1 MNKLKPFTPVRSVLY
16 LPCALLSLVMVC
28 ALSLSACS
36 SNKVK
41 PLEVK
46 QDLRLLWSTKLDGEI
61 NYPANLSIVNDQIAT
76 ATSSGSVALL
86 NVKDGSLVWKA
97 KVKGTISSGAGFDG
111 SRVAVV
117 TQENDLFVLENGKV
131 LWQENL
137 SAQSYT
143 APVVAGLRVF
153 VLLADRSV
161 VAFDGATG
169 KKLWTQQRSGD
180 ALVLKQS
187 GVLAPFHNTLL
198 AGLGARLT
206 GLDPLTGKILWE
218 TPLANPRGLNDLERL
233 VDLVG
238 PVARVGE
245 VICTRAFQA
254 QIGCIVSDMGKMLW
268 TRPSVGEEGISA
280 YEDQLVSIESN
291 GQILSWRMSNGD
303 RLWDRDAFRNH
314 HLTAPLVSSKG
325 IFIGDAAG
333 WVYLISKSD
342 GAVLNRLPIAST
354 RGFASPPSAIDS
366 NHMVIAT
373 KNGFINQYFTP

>member
-1 MNKLKPFTPVRSVLY
+1 MNYSKLFTPVRSIFG
-16 LPCALLSLVMVC
+16 LPCGVLSLVLVC
-28 ALSLSACS
+28 ALGLSACS

-41 PLEVK
+41 PLEAK
-46 QDLRLLWSTKLDGEI
+46 QELRLLWSTKLDGEI

-76 ATSSGSVALL
+76 ATSSGTVALV
-86 NVKDGSLVWKA
+86 NVKDGTLAWKA

-117 TQENDLFVLENGKV
+117 TEENDLFVLENGKV
-131 LWQENL
+131 LWKENL

-161 VAFDGATG
+161 IAFDGATG

-187 GVLAPFHNTLL
+187 GVLVPFHNTLL

-254 QIGCIVSDMGKMLW
+254 QIGCIESDMGKMLW
-268 TRPSVGEEGISA
+268 TRPSAGEEGISA
-280 YEDQLVSIESN
+280 FENQLVSIESN
-291 GQILSWRMSNGD
+291 GQILSWRVSNGD
-303 RLWDRDAFRNH
+303 RLWDRDAFKNH
-314 HLTAPLVSSKG
+314 HLTAPLVLSKG

-333 WVYLISKSD
+333 WVYLLSKVD
-342 GAVLNRLPIAST
+342 GAVLNRLPIPST
-354 RGFASPPSAIDS
+354 RGFASAPSAIDA

-373 KNGFINQYFTP
+373 KNGFINQYYTP